1 MKRAIL
7 SVSDKTG
14 LVAFARCISEQGYEL
29 VSTGGTLRV
38 LSEAGLSVTPVSAA
52 TDFPE
57 IFGGRVK
64 TLHPKVHGGILFRRD
79 HQGDLETLKE
89 LNIEAVD
96 LVVVN
101 LYPFRDTISAPGIA
115 VDDAVEQ
122 IDIGGPTL
130 LRAAA
135 KNFKHVAV
143 VVDPTDYEAV
153 GEELA
158 AGDGLL
164 SAARRAGLAR
174 KAFEH
179 TASYDAAISG
189 YFREQVAPSDDLPV
203 RSCVAFERGQVLRYG
218 ENPHQSAM
226 LYGSDTVPKLGGGR
240 CLQGKALSYNNLV
253 DSDGAI
259 ATVAEFDMPA
269 VVIVKH
275 TNPCGVG
282 WSLNGI
288 SHAYEEALLGDPQS
302 AFGGIVAMNRPCDA
316 DTAARIVERF
326 FEVVVAPSFETGV
339 LEILASKK
347 NLRVLEL
354 DPKSV
359 QTRQQTAFRWT
370 SLGVLA
376 QALDG
381 PVTDAD
387 CATWTVATE
396 TGVDQQTQRGL
407 EFLWRVCKHVKSNAI
422 VVGRASRTF
431 GIGAGQMSRVDAVKI
446 ALEKAQSNSNR
457 GLLLASDAFF
467 PFRDNIDVAAAGGVS
482 AIVQPGGSRR
492 DSEVIDACNEH
503 GIAMVLTGRRHFKH

>member
-14 LVAFARCISEQGYEL
+14 LVDFARCISEQGYEL
-29 VSTGGTLRV
+29 VSTGGTLKV
-38 LSEAGLSVTPVSAA
+38 LAGAGLSVTPVGAA

-64 TLHPKVHGGILFRRD
+64 TLHPRVHGGILFRRD
-79 HQGDLETLKE
+79 HDGDRKTLQE
-89 LNIEAVD
+89 LDITPVD

-101 LYPFRDTISAPGIA
+101 LYPFRETISAAGVA
-115 VDDAVEQ
+115 VDEAVEQ

-135 KNFKHVAV
+135 KNFKHVTV
-143 VVDPTDYEAV
+143 VVDPADYDAV
-153 GEELA
+153 GEEIS
-158 AGDGLL
+158 AGGGLV
-164 SAARRAGLAR
+164 SAARRADLAR

-189 YFREQVAPSDDLPV
+189 YFRDEVAPTDGLPI
-203 RSCVAFERGQVLRYG
+203 RSCIAMEEGQALRYG

-226 LYGSDTVPKLGGGR
+226 LYGSDLVPKLGGGK

-259 ATVAEFDMPA
+259 ATVAEFDQPA

-282 WSLNGI
+282 RSAKAIGD
-288 SHAYEEALLGDPQS
+288 AYEDALRGDPQS
-302 AFGGIVAMNRPCDA
+302 AFGGIVAMNRACDA
-316 DTAARIVERF
+316 DTATRIVERF
-326 FEVVVAPSFETGV
+326 FEVIIAPSFEAAA
-339 LEILASKK
+339 LDILAAKK

-354 DPKSV
+354 DPRAV
-359 QTRQQTAFRWT
+359 QTRQPTVFRWT
-370 SLGVLA
+370 ALGVLA
-376 QALDG
+376 QALDA
-381 PVTDAD
+381 PVADTD
-387 CATWTVATE
+387 CASWTVATE
-396 TGVDQQTQRGL
+396 ARPDKATLQGL
-407 EFLWRVCKHVKSNAI
+407 EFLWKVCKHVKSNAI
-422 VVGRASRTF
+422 VVGRESRTY

-446 ALEKAQSNSNR
+446 ALEKAESDTNR

-492 DSEVIDACNEH
+492 DPEVIEACNEH